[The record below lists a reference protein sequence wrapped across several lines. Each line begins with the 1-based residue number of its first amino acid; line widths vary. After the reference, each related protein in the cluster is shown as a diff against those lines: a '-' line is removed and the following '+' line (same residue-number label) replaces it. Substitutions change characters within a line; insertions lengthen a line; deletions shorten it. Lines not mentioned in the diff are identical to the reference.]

1 MGLVQFVRDNNQRM
15 NRTAQ
20 KVFSVMED
28 QRYWHRMLNS
38 NDADSKRLVP

>member
-1 MGLVQFVRDNNQRM
+1 
-15 NRTAQ
+15 
-20 KVFSVMED
+20 VMED